1 MTLNYFSSI
10 RTKYPHE
17 DKILCIKSSIMHR
30 TSTEKVIKMQF
41 IIILIL
47 SLSKWKTK
55 QKCDEIKL
63 FFSFQRLSSWTNQ
76 NSSSKDPS
84 IQIDEDEI
92 IQYVTYGFIR
102 DGLYFKRAL
111 ELFRLIT
118 VLPKL

>member
-1 MTLNYFSSI
+1 
-10 RTKYPHE
+10 
-17 DKILCIKSSIMHR
+17 MHR
-30 TSTEKVIKMQF
+30 TSIEKVIKMHF

-63 FFSFQRLSSWTNQ
+63 FFSFQRLSSWKNQ

-92 IQYVTYGFIR
+92 IQYVTNGFIR
-102 DGLYFKRAL
+102 VGLHFKRAL
-111 ELFRLIT
+111 ELFRL
-118 VLPKL
+118 